1 MSNQL
6 VELITTVSK
15 RVIRKEISKVP
26 KCWVAIVDSASTTH
40 GNMCDIYLS
49 GDATQPVISVINRT
63 NETLVASDKV
73 YVFSP
78 TGTLNSCVILFKG

>member
-15 RVIRKEISKVP
+15 RVIKKEISKVP
-26 KCWVAIVDSASTTH
+26 KCWVAIVDSASTAH
-40 GNMCDIYLS
+40 GSMCNVYLS
-49 GDATQPVISVINRT
+49 GDATQPVINVLNRT
-63 NETLVASDKV
+63 SETIVTGDKV

-78 TGTLNSCVILFKG
+78 TGSLNSCVILFKS